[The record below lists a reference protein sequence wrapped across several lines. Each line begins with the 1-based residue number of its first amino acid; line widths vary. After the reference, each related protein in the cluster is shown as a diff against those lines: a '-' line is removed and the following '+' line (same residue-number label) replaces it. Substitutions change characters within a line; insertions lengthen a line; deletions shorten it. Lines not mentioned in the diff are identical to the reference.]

1 MKQVI
6 KIFKQLQ
13 NTSGKKDKEAI
24 LVANAD
30 NELFKQCLIF
40 LLDDNITTG
49 IAKKK
54 YDSIRVGT
62 SDWVHKDINKELLE
76 MFKYIKA
83 NNTGKDENILNVKA
97 WCHDFDEESKE
108 FVKGMI
114 TKSIKLGIDKRTV
127 NKVFPNLIFE
137 WKVQLGSP
145 SDKLK
150 LKKGEKFFLSQ
161 KLNGFRGSYVDGQ
174 FISRQG
180 KQITGLQHI
189 IDDIYALS
197 LDTYFLDGELIR
209 KNTDN
214 VDDNTNFRLSAS
226 IINSD
231 ADSKPEIEFV
241 IFDMFPKGTIVG
253 DKTVENYSIRKQR
266 LLDVKKI
273 IEQTGVQNLK
283 IVEMVYEGTDAS
295 EIDKWLDRAVEWG
308 WEGLILNKDTPYE
321 FKRTTNLI
329 KLKKFFDIAL
339 RCVSVNIADAGKY
352 KGMMGS
358 ITCKYGDGFV
368 DCGSGFS
375 DEDRKYYAAHP
386 EDIVGKIVS
395 IKYKEES
402 QNKDG
407 GKSLQFPTYLALV
420 MDKLKPDD
428 ET

>member
-6 KIFKQLQ
+6 EIFKQLQ

-24 LVANAD
+24 LAANAD

-62 SDWVHKDINKELLE
+62 SDWIHKDINKELLE
-76 MFKYIKA
+76 MFEYIKA

-97 WCHDFDEESKE
+97 WCYDFDEESKE

-127 NKVFPNLIFE
+127 NKIFPNLIFE

-161 KLNGFRGSYVDGQ
+161 KLNGFRGIFVGGQ

-189 IDDIYALS
+189 IDNIYSLH
-197 LDTYFLDGELIR
+197 LDTFFIDGELIR

-231 ADSKPEIEFV
+231 ADSKSEIEFV
-241 IFDMFPKGTIVG
+241 IFDMFSKETIVG

-273 IEQTGVQNLK
+273 IEQKGVQNLK
-283 IVEMVYEGTDAS
+283 IVEMVYEGTDIS
-295 EIDKWLDRAVEWG
+295 EIDRWLDRAVDFG
-308 WEGLILNKDTPYE
+308 WEGLMLNKDTPYE

-329 KLKKFFDIAL
+329 KIKKFHTCDL
-339 RCVSVNIADAGKY
+339 RIIGYEEGQGRNTGVLGAFVVDY
-352 KGMMGS
+352 KGNRLE
-358 ITCKYGDGFV
+358 I
-368 DCGSGFS
+368 GSGFS
-375 DEDRKYYAAHP
+375 DEERRDFWNKRD
-386 EDIVGKIVS
+386 EMIGKIMQ
-395 IKYKEES
+395 IKYKDVSRNSKTGLE
-402 QNKDG
+402 
-407 GKSLQFPTYLALV
+407 SLQFATFECIRN
-420 MDKLKPDD
+420 DKT
-428 ET
+428 EVSYN

>member
-6 KIFKQLQ
+6 EIFKQLQ

-24 LVANAD
+24 LAANAD

-40 LLDDNITTG
+40 LLDDNIPTG

-54 YDSIRVGT
+54 YDSIRVST
-62 SDWVHKDINKELLE
+62 FDWVHKDINKELLE
-76 MFKYIKA
+76 MFEYIKA
-83 NNTGKDENILNVKA
+83 NNTGKDENIFNVKA
-97 WCHDFDEESKE
+97 WCYDFDEESKE

-161 KLNGFRGSYVDGQ
+161 KMNGNRGSYIDGQ
-174 FISRQG
+174 FMSRQG

-189 IDDIYALS
+189 IEDIYSLN
-197 LDTYFLDGELIR
+197 LDTYFIDGELIR

-231 ADSKPEIEFV
+231 VDSKPEIEFV
-241 IFDMFPKGTIVG
+241 IFDMFPKETIVG

-273 IEQTGVQNLK
+273 IEQKGVQNLK
-283 IVEMVYEGTDAS
+283 IVEMVYEGTDVS

-308 WEGLILNKDTPYE
+308 WEGLMLNKDTPYE

-339 RCVSVNIADAGKY
+339 RCVSVNIADTGKY

-407 GKSLQFPTYLALV
+407 GKSLQFPIFLALV

>member
-6 KIFKQLQ
+6 EIFKQLQ

-24 LVANAD
+24 LAANAD

-62 SDWVHKDINKELLE
+62 SDWVHKDINKELLK
-76 MFKYIKA
+76 MFEYIKV

-97 WCHDFDEESKE
+97 WCHDLDEESKE

-150 LKKGEKFFLSQ
+150 LKNGEKFFLSQ
-161 KLNGFRGSYVDGQ
+161 KMNGNRGSYVDGQ

-180 KQITGLQHI
+180 KQIAGLQHI
-189 IDDIYALS
+189 IDDIYALN
-197 LDTYFLDGELIR
+197 LDTYFIDGELIR

-231 ADSKPEIEFV
+231 VDSKPEIEFV
-241 IFDMFPKGTIVG
+241 IFDMFPKETIVG

-266 LLDVKKI
+266 LLDIKKI
-273 IEQTGVQNLK
+273 IEQSGVKNLK
-283 IVEMVYEGTDAS
+283 IVEMVYEGTDTS
-295 EIDKWLDRAVEWG
+295 EIDKWLDRAVDFG
-308 WEGLILNKDTPYE
+308 WEGLMLNKDTPYE

-339 RCVSVNIADAGKY
+339 RCVSVNIADTGKY

-358 ITCKYGDGFV
+358 ITCKYGNGFV

-402 QNKDG
+402 RNKDG
-407 GKSLQFPTYLALV
+407 GKSLQFPTYLGQV
-420 MDKLKPDD
+420 TDKLKPDD